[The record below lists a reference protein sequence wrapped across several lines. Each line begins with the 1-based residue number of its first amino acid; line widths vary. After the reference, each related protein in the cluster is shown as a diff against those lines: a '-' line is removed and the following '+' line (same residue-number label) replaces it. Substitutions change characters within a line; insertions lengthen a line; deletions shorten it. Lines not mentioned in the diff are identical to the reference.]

1 MKRAVLL
8 LLLIVLCAC
17 TGDAG
22 AFRNEDAVLH
32 CDKAKEDS
40 VILIEQQYEEG
51 DYEIGDGIQTI
62 QLEDGEG
69 SEIFPI
75 YQDDRL
81 LFVLI
86 EPSGNIW
93 DDPSLLEWFDSNE
106 RFTAVESKD
115 DILFVSEDEI
125 FVLYSGDSHAYSKQE
140 EKMIRKIQ
148 KQKPEPNGF
157 GKKKEKLS
165 IEWPIDEE
173 IDDREY
179 AKDRIVIRF
188 TEGDLE
194 TKIKEYE
201 EFCEGK
207 LRYQLDGCVC
217 VFDLGEIT
225 EKRLQWLL
233 SASRDLD
240 YVVDA
245 SLDGKNEQ
253 QGIGSFLE
261 RE

>member
-8 LLLIVLCAC
+8 LLFIVLCAC

-32 CDKAKEDS
+32 YDKAKEDS

-69 SEIFPI
+69 SEIFPL
-75 YQDDRL
+75 YQGGKL
-81 LFVLI
+81 LFLLI
-86 EPSGNIW
+86 EPSGVIW
-93 DDPSLLEWFDSNE
+93 DDSSAKEWFDSNDM
-106 RFTAVESKD
+106 FTAVESEG
-115 DILFVSEDEI
+115 DILLISEDE
-125 FVLYSGDSHAYSKQE
+125 VLVLGSGDSSAYSKQE

-157 GKKKEKLS
+157 GKNRENLS
-165 IEWPIDEE
+165 IVWPREE
-173 IDDREY
+173 SDGREY
-179 AKDRIVIRF
+179 AKDRIVIKF

-194 TKIKEYE
+194 NKIRDYE
-201 EFCEGK
+201 TFCEGK
-207 LRYQLDGCVC
+207 LRYQLSGGIC
-217 VFDLGEIT
+217 VFDLGEIS
-225 EKRLQWLL
+225 EKRLNWLL

-240 YVVDA
+240 YVADA

-253 QGIGSFLE
+253 QGTNSPSVTE
-261 RE
+261 